1 MDASVENSLGDS
13 AESDDVPLWNETPA
27 FSVETRPGNCV
38 NVKLCDR
45 DPVNID
51 LGVFTNVDALIDWV
65 GLVGQ
70 SGACLLGKEFDSKL
84 VKGVG
89 EVMGDDEIRT
99 WLCTRHS
106 PCLLT
111 PGR

>member
-1 MDASVENSLGDS
+1 MNASVENSLGDS
-13 AESDDVPLWNETPA
+13 AESDDVLVWNETPA

-65 GLVGQ
+65 GTCG
-70 SGACLLGKEFDSKL
+70 SKW
-84 VKGVG
+84 G
-89 EVMGDDEIRT
+89 MPT
-99 WLCTRHS
+99 W
-106 PCLLT
+106 
-111 PGR
+111 